1 LGGTI
6 SGEHGIGLEKQAAM
20 RMIFT
25 EDDLDTQRAIKH
37 AFDPKNVLNP
47 GKIIPPPGNGD
58 RQQKS
63 SLPAPVLARAQ
74 SISKS
79 QAAAAPIM
87 ESIRK
92 AASQKQAVIPMGR
105 GTLSYFG
112 NLPVHPAQP
121 IDSLSLAEVIEYDAP
136 NQVITVGAGLSLD
149 TLQETLQAHNQW
161 LPLRPPFF
169 HPGATTGSLVSLA
182 ACGPERMAYGA
193 PRDLLL
199 GLRFVDSQGRIIL
212 TGGRVVKD
220 VAGYDMTRLMIGSA
234 GTLGFITEATWRV
247 ATIPQRCA
255 AITAEGSLDA
265 CAAAAR
271 AVIVSDLSP
280 IYVAAVP
287 AGGGTADPEPGKFK
301 IVIGFEGFANIVD
314 YQIEKCGALLA
325 KSKLQALEHGD
336 YPVVEGRFSEIYEH
350 IAPSPFI
357 YRANFP
363 LDQMV
368 EFVRRLDGSLSKAA
382 VFLDFG
388 CGRFLSGTDDLSDD
402 QWVHICDLAARH
414 DGYGL
419 LQKAPD
425 EFKKRNDVFGTP
437 RPEWKV
443 MHRVKRALDPD
454 NIFAPGSLPGKV

>member
-1 LGGTI
+1 
-6 SGEHGIGLEKQAAM
+6 
-20 RMIFT
+20 
-25 EDDLDTQRAIKH
+25 
-37 AFDPKNVLNP
+37 
-47 GKIIPPPGNGD
+47 
-58 RQQKS
+58 
-63 SLPAPVLARAQ
+63 
-74 SISKS
+74 
-79 QAAAAPIM
+79 
-87 ESIRK
+87 
-92 AASQKQAVIPMGR
+92 MGS
-105 GTLSYFG
+105 GTLSCFG
-112 NLPVHPAQP
+112 NLPVGPVQP
-121 IDSLSLAEVIEYDAP
+121 LDSLSLAEVIEYDAP
-136 NQVITVGAGLSLD
+136 NQVITAGAGMSLGA
-149 TLQETLQAHNQW
+149 LQETLQAHNQW

-169 HPGATTGSLVSLA
+169 HPGATTGSLASLA
-182 ACGPERMAYGA
+182 ACGPERMTYGA

-247 ATIPQRCA
+247 ATIPERCA
-255 AITAEGSLDA
+255 AITAEGSLAA

-271 AVIVSDLSP
+271 AVIQSDFSP

-287 AGGGTADPEPGKFK
+287 AGDGTADPDPGKFK
-301 IVIGFEGFANIVD
+301 IVVGFEGFSNIVD
-314 YQIEKCGALLA
+314 YQIEKCSALLT

-336 YPVVEGRFSEIYEH
+336 YPVLEGRFSEIYEH

-363 LDQMV
+363 LDRMA
-368 EFVRRLDGSLSKAA
+368 EFVRQLDGSLSKAA

-388 CGRFLSGTDDLSDD
+388 CGRFLCGTDDLSDD
-402 QWVHICDLAARH
+402 QWMHICDLAARH

-419 LQKAPD
+419 LEKAPD

>member
-1 LGGTI
+1 
-6 SGEHGIGLEKQAAM
+6 
-20 RMIFT
+20 
-25 EDDLDTQRAIKH
+25 
-37 AFDPKNVLNP
+37 
-47 GKIIPPPGNGD
+47 
-58 RQQKS
+58 
-63 SLPAPVLARAQ
+63 
-74 SISKS
+74 
-79 QAAAAPIM
+79 
-87 ESIRK
+87 
-92 AASQKQAVIPMGR
+92 
-105 GTLSYFG
+105 
-112 NLPVHPAQP
+112 
-121 IDSLSLAEVIEYDAP
+121 
-136 NQVITVGAGLSLD
+136 
-149 TLQETLQAHNQW
+149 
-161 LPLRPPFF
+161 
-169 HPGATTGSLVSLA
+169 
-182 ACGPERMAYGA
+182 MAYGA